1 MHTHILRS
9 TLLAAVATL
18 LLTACSDDPGVDN
31 YYTASAEYAID
42 YLQNRPQFSM
52 FNEIVSRA
60 TGEKGSLRLP
70 QLLGTYGTY
79 TVFAPTNE
87 AVTAYLAQRGLN
99 QVDQLSKEDCDTIA
113 LNAIIEQTYYT
124 TDYSDA
130 TLPTTNMLSRYM
142 TITCDSDQVGD
153 QVELKLYINHSAL
166 ITHADDSVK
175 NGVVHTV
182 GTVVST
188 TNDFLPSV
196 LERDSTVSI
205 YYEALCA
212 THMKDSLMRY
222 LDDTYTIGSDS
233 VDWSND
239 ALCVHT
245 GNEYDNVAYMTK
257 RFIKFTAFM
266 VQDDVLATKYGIH
279 TLDDLRQ
286 KARELYDPMYPDDTD
301 VTDETD
307 RRNSL
312 NRFIS
317 YHLLPFS
324 ATYYQLTCVDGEK
337 STLAMNWNRR
347 KVDIADWYET
357 MMPYSLLKCSFPSGT
372 ATGLYLNR
380 RGIQS
385 RADERGI
392 FVRGSRVAS
401 PSQVSIDQT
410 ALNGNYMYIDDII
423 AYDEN
428 TQHVVL
434 NERLRMDVS
443 SLSPDFMTSGARG
456 HYTLSN
462 IENGKYGNAG
472 QGAIASQNVNHCLGF
487 KPGSARNFSY
497 TKSTHLHVRNRI
509 LYFDC
514 YQGDEVIIKGNFD
527 FTVKLPPVPAGTY
540 ELRVLTCVGFS
551 SRGIVQSYIDGAAA
565 GIPYDMRKNGVEQ
578 CGWQDDSSLGDE
590 DAIASFDKAL
600 HNLGWMKGPKSY
612 YKSTTV
618 SGGTWWLCFRD
629 NQNVIRRIIGTFVS
643 DGKTDHYLRM
653 QQKLESANNELSF
666 DFIELVP
673 SSVYNNEYFPEDRW

>member
-222 LDDTYTIGSDS
+222 IDDTYTIGSDS